1 MNSDRHPLKNLL
13 CLAAASLFLI
23 SLSSLSSGCGRGEFK
38 DEKRDAMV
46 STYDKVKKVLSQEL
60 HVSKDRLVINQSL
73 AQLGVNEENRLKI
86 QDSLEKELDI
96 KIPYATFN
104 PNETVGTIVR
114 VAAGLKTKA
123 MTEKEEEENTAKKKK

>member
-1 MNSDRHPLKNLL
+1 MNSDRHPLKNLF

-123 MTEKEEEENTAKKKK
+123 MTDKEEEENTAKKK

>member
-1 MNSDRHPLKNLL
+1 MNSDRHPLKNLF

-46 STYDKVKKVLSQEL
+46 STYDTVKKVLGREL

-123 MTEKEEEENTAKKKK
+123 MADKREEENTAKKK